1 LLEAKRRDLKKSTFS
16 AAKSAQLK
24 TILRRGPSARLLLYD
39 YDNVSS
45 CMDNWAT
52 QFEDHYYRRQ
62 FGTNPPYTHC
72 VTVPAS
78 VALQQGRYTT
88 DLHKFGVPLSY
99 QLIGRYFRG
108 FDLEMKKDTV
118 EAVKGNATRH
128 GGSRELLL
136 VGVSTGDAEPQL
148 PRVNDNRYTKIG
160 R

>member
-1 LLEAKRRDLKKSTFS
+1 
-16 AAKSAQLK
+16 
-24 TILRRGPSARLLLYD
+24 
-39 YDNVSS
+39 
-45 CMDNWAT
+45 
-52 QFEDHYYRRQ
+52 
-62 FGTNPPYTHC
+62 
-72 VTVPAS
+72 VPAS

-108 FDLEMKKDTV
+108 FDLEVKKDTV

-148 PRVNDNRYTKIG
+148 PRVNDNRYTQIG